1 MVTLPD
7 NEINITNIAYS
18 QKQTLTIIKM
28 KSSLVILYHRE
39 PYDEIVKDGKI
50 HYVPKK
56 SPNGIVPTLKSFF
69 ADVNQGTWVAWKEVT
84 SKQKASFEAK
94 VNIEGEG
101 NYNVLRIPLD
111 ATQVKHFYHI
121 TSKEAFWPILHS
133 FPDHFTSETTDWEN
147 FKQINRLFAE
157 AACEEAADDALIWI
171 HDYNLWLVPQY
182 IRERK
187 PEARIAFFHHTP
199 FPSVDVF
206 NILPWR
212 DAIVE
217 SLLCCDIVG
226 FHVPRYSENF
236 VNVARSLKPVKILKK
251 QPVAGHMTPVGIA
264 LAEPEMTSQ
273 LSYKGQVVNIDAFP
287 VGTNPQHILS
297 VLEQSE
303 TKARLA
309 QIKEEL
315 QGRKLIIAAGRV
327 DYVKGNQEKLEA
339 YGRLLERRPDLH
351 GKVNFVMT
359 CVQAAAGMRIYKT
372 AQSKIEQLVG
382 KINGRYGKLDWMPIL
397 LFTQPIPL
405 THLIAYYKAAD
416 ICWTTPL
423 RDGLNLVAKEYVVA
437 HGGKDGV
444 LVLSEFVGAAVELPE
459 AILTNPYSLK
469 RMDNAIEEA
478 LAMSPEEQ
486 AQRMAKMYQTVTK
499 YDVKYWA
506 DRLLDQFKN
515 LKHETVSD

>member
-1 MVTLPD
+1 
-7 NEINITNIAYS
+7 
-18 QKQTLTIIKM
+18 M

-39 PYDEIVKDGKI
+39 PYDEVVENGKTL
-50 HYVPKK
+50 YLPKK
-56 SPNGIVPTLKSFF
+56 SPNGILPTLKSFF
-69 ADVNQGTWVAWKEVT
+69 ADVNRGTWVAWKQIT
-84 SKQKASFEAK
+84 AKQKATFEPR

-101 NYNVLRIPLD
+101 NYSVRRIPLS
-111 ATQVKHFYHI
+111 AEQVKHFYHI

-133 FPDHFTSETTDWEN
+133 FPYHFTSESANWEN

-171 HDYNLWLVPQY
+171 HDYNLWLVPRY
-182 IRERK
+182 IREQK
-187 PEARIAFFHHTP
+187 PKARIAFFHHTP
-199 FPSVDVF
+199 FPSVDIF

-212 DAIVE
+212 EEIVE

-236 VNVARSLKPVKILKK
+236 VNVARSLKPVKVLQKEAVK
-251 QPVAGHMTPVGIA
+251 GHMTPVGVA
-264 LAEPEMTSQ
+264 LAEPEVTTQ

-297 VLEQSE
+297 VLQQPE
-303 TKARLA
+303 TQQKLAR
-309 QIKEEL
+309 IKEEL

-351 GKVNFVMT
+351 GKINFIMT
-359 CVQAAAGMRIYKT
+359 CVQPAAGMVVYKT
-372 AQSKIEQLVG
+372 AQSQIEQAVG
-382 KINGRYGKLDWMPIL
+382 KINGRFGKLSWMPIM

-405 THLIAYYKAAD
+405 PDLLCYYKAAD

-423 RDGLNLVAKEYVVA
+423 RDGLNLVAKEYIVA
-437 HGGKDGV
+437 HEGKDGV

-459 AILTNPYSLK
+459 AILTNPYSTTL
-469 RMDNAIEEA
+469 MDEAIERA
-478 LAMSPEEQ
+478 LAMPEAEQ
-486 AQRMAKMYQTVTK
+486 QERMAKMYHTVTT

-506 DRLLDQFKN
+506 DRLLDKFKN
-515 LKHETVSD
+515 LKHEIVSENDQALVNS